1 MMSRSHLKSEDRPA
15 DHATEIIVRDVPA
28 IVGTNLKRLRKA
40 QGHSLERLSELSK
53 VSRAMLGQIETGK
66 SVPTISV
73 LWKIADALGVP
84 VSGLVAVDG
93 ASPLIVLNREQTP
106 LLSSSDGRFTR
117 RPLFVAGPARGPEF
131 YELNIA
137 PGHAEKLEPL
147 ADGSKQNLVVTT
159 GVLVVTVGE
168 EPPVTLSGGDVIVID
183 GGYARTFENP
193 TGAVAIAFTVVS
205 S

>member
-1 MMSRSHLKSEDRPA
+1 MMSRAHLKSEDRPA
-15 DHATEIIVRDVPA
+15 DHATETIVRDVPA
-28 IVGTNLKRLRKA
+28 IVGANLRRLRKA
-40 QGHSLERLSELSK
+40 QGHSLERLAELSK

-84 VSGLVAVDG
+84 VSGLVAVEG
-93 ASPLIVLNREQTP
+93 SSPLIVLKREQTS
-106 LLSSSDGRFTR
+106 LLSSSNGHFTSR
-117 RPLFVAGPARGPEF
+117 ALFVAGHTRGPEF
-131 YELNIA
+131 YELKIE
-137 PGHAEKLEPL
+137 PGHSEKLEPL
-147 ADGSKQNLVVTT
+147 PDGGKQNLVVAT

-168 EPPVTLSGGDVIVID
+168 EPPVTLSGGDAIVID

-193 TGAVAIAFTVVS
+193 SGAAAIAFSVVS